1 VRRLIVL
8 ADVRLELDDPPD
20 AATGRVVADEAP
32 AEERDADL
40 EGRAGEDRPWI
51 AELGARDQL
60 VRTAT

>member
-1 VRRLIVL
+1 VGRLIVL

-20 AATGRVVADEAP
+20 PATRRVVPDEPP
-32 AEERDADL
+32 AKERDADL

-51 AELGARDQL
+51 AELGALDQL